1 MSFEVKIGSLGGTV
15 FFSGGNLY
23 PSLNYGLLAY
33 LHLFVRSINQPSKN
47 DNVG

>member
-23 PSLNYGLLAY
+23 PSINYGLAY